1 MEIYILPFF
10 FNKKNIIYQDSK
22 NLNLEYNLN
31 SVNINMYVCMYIK
44 IVMCNIYVCMYVCPH
59 SNALYFFSLFFFGHL
74 SPLYALVKV
83 LKTRP
88 NRPVQSVESRFGG

>member
-1 MEIYILPFF
+1 MEIYILPF
-10 FNKKNIIYQDSK
+10 KIYIYIIYQDSK

-31 SVNINMYVCMYIK
+31 SVNIYMYVCMYIK
-44 IVMCNIYVCMYVCPH
+44 IVMCNIYVCMYVCPTQML
-59 SNALYFFSLFFFGHL
+59 STSSPFFVFWASFSLVC
-74 SPLYALVKV
+74 SVKV

>member
-1 MEIYILPFF
+1 
-10 FNKKNIIYQDSK
+10 
-22 NLNLEYNLN
+22 
-31 SVNINMYVCMYIK
+31 MYIK

-59 SNALYFFSLFFFGHL
+59 SNALYFFSFFFFFFFWASFSL
-74 SPLYALVKV
+74 VCSVKV